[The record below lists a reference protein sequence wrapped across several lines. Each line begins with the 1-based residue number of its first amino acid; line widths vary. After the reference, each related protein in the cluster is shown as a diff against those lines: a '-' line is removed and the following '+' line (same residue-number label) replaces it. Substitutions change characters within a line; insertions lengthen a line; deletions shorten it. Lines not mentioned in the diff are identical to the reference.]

1 MADADRAL
9 VDEIA
14 PTGGELRRLL
24 ELRVPE
30 LVAYQNR
37 GYAHRYLGFVRE
49 VREAEAS
56 HTPGETA
63 ATEAVARHLFK
74 LMAYKDEYEVARL
87 HLDAVE
93 RAKLSAEFGKGARV
107 WFNIHPPLLR
117 ALGLDRKLKL
127 GRWFV
132 PVFRLLRRMRRLRGT
147 PLDVFG
153 ATKVRRTERRL
164 VGEYRDLVRAAIDR
178 LDPDTH
184 GRIVE
189 LCELPDAIRGY
200 EEIKLR
206 SIERFR
212 ERSEALLEQVRETSA
227 RASTPR

>member
-1 MADADRAL
+1 
-9 VDEIA
+9 V
-14 PTGGELRRLL
+14 RLL

-37 GYAHRYLGFVRE
+37 RYARRYLAFVRE
-49 VREAEAS
+49 VREAEADR
-56 HTPGETA
+56 TPGETS
-63 ATEAVARHLFK
+63 ATEAVACNLFK

-87 HLDAVE
+87 HLDTVE

-132 PVFRLLRRMRRLRGT
+132 PAFRLLRGMRRLRGT

-153 ATKVRRTERRL
+153 LTEVRRTERRL
-164 VGEYRDLVRAAIDR
+164 VGEYRGLVRAAIDR
-178 LDPDTH
+178 LEIETH
-184 GRIVE
+184 ERVVE
-189 LCELPDAIRGY
+189 LCELPDVIRGY

-206 SIERFR
+206 SVERFR
-212 ERSEALLEQVRETSA
+212 KRSEALLEQVHG
-227 RASTPR
+227 TPADAPTTG